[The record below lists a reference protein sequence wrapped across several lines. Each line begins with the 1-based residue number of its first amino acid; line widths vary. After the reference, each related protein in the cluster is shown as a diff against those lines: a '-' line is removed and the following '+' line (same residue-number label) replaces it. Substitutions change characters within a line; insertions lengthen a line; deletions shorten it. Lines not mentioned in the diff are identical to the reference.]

1 MNDSTIAA
9 VATPIGAGGIGIIKI
24 SGQNA
29 LQIALQI
36 FQRSHSSISNP
47 EDKNFADISSFK
59 SHHLYHG
66 YIVDPENEQLV
77 DEVLLVV
84 MLAPHSYTREDVVE
98 IQAHSGPVVLRSI
111 LDLVLGYG
119 AVIAG
124 PGEFTKR
131 AYINGRIDLTQAE
144 AVIDIINART
154 NKSLEIAASLI
165 KGEMQLCI
173 ERISDYLFNF
183 LAEINAAIDFPEDV
197 EEIINVDRI
206 TDVFQ
211 NNIINTINE
220 LIGQYDN
227 CHILRDGIKL
237 VIVGKPNVGKSSLMN
252 CLIKKERSI
261 VTAVPGT
268 TRDLIEESFSLS
280 GMPVIVADT
289 AGLHD
294 TDDPVEVIGIN
305 KAKDYI
311 DCSDLILF
319 IIDGGSIL
327 THEDHEI
334 FKMINTRNS
343 ILVINKSD
351 LFSDR
356 HKVNTPDSWRK
367 MPGVEISALYNRGLD
382 ELKDLIIKILY
393 GENGFDPRTVI
404 IPNLRHKLILDRCLV
419 SLCSAVDGLNRES
432 PLELI
437 AIDVNEALD
446 LLGEITGSSA
456 NNDVIDKIFNKF
468 CIGK

>member
-9 VATPIGAGGIGIIKI
+9 VATPIGAGGIGVIKI

-29 LQIALQI
+29 LSIASHI
-36 FQRSHSSISNP
+36 FRRSHSSLSNTK
-47 EDKNFADISSFK
+47 DKNSADISSFK

-66 YIVDPENEQLV
+66 YIVDPENRRVV
-77 DEVLLVV
+77 DEVLLAA

-98 IQAHSGPVVLRSI
+98 IQAHSGPVVLRS
-111 LDLVLGYG
+111 VLELLLKYG
-119 AVIAG
+119 AEIAG
-124 PGEFTKR
+124 PGEFTTR

-154 NKSLEIAASLI
+154 NKSLEIATTLI

-197 EEIINVDRI
+197 EELIDVDKI

-211 NNIINTINE
+211 NNIINTIKD

-227 CHILRDGIKL
+227 GHILRDGIKL

-280 GMPVIVADT
+280 GMPVIIADT

-319 IIDGGSIL
+319 VVDGGSIL
-327 THEDHEI
+327 THEDYEI
-334 FKMINTRNS
+334 FEMINTRNS

-351 LFSDR
+351 LFSDKHR
-356 HKVNTPDSWRK
+356 VNTPDSWRK
-367 MPGVEISALYNRGLD
+367 MHRVEISALYDRGLD
-382 ELKDLIIKILY
+382 ELKDLIVRISL
-393 GENGFDPRTVI
+393 GENSFDPQAAI

-419 SLCSAVDGLNRES
+419 SFCSVVDGLNRGS
-432 PLELI
+432 PPELI
-437 AIDVNEALD
+437 AIDVKEAVD
-446 LLGEITGSSA
+446 LLGEITGGSA
-456 NNDVIDKIFNKF
+456 NNDVIDQIFNRF

>member
-9 VATPIGAGGIGIIKI
+9 VATPVGAGGIGIIKI
-24 SGQNA
+24 SGQDA
-29 LQIALQI
+29 LSIASHI
-36 FQRSHSSISNP
+36 FRRSHSSISNP
-47 EDKNFADISSFK
+47 EDKDSADISSFK

-66 YIVDPENEQLV
+66 YIVDPENRRVV
-77 DEVLLVV
+77 DEVLLAV

-111 LDLVLGYG
+111 LDLVLKYG
-119 AVIAG
+119 AAIAG

-154 NKSLEIAASLI
+154 NKSLEIATTLI

-197 EEIINVDRI
+197 EEIVNVDRI
-206 TDVFQ
+206 PDVVQ
-211 NNIINTINE
+211 NDIINTIKE

-227 CHILRDGIKL
+227 GHILRDGIKL
-237 VIVGKPNVGKSSLMN
+237 VIIGKPNVGKSSLMN
-252 CLIKKERSI
+252 CLIEKERSI

-268 TRDLIEESFSLS
+268 TRDLIEESFSLR

-305 KAKDYI
+305 KAKAYI

-319 IIDGGSIL
+319 IIDGSSIL
-327 THEDHEI
+327 TREDHEI
-334 FKMINTRNS
+334 FEMINGKNS

-351 LFSDR
+351 LFSDK
-356 HKVNTPDSWRK
+356 HKVNMPDSWGK
-367 MPGVEISALYNRGLD
+367 MPKVEISALYNRGLD
-382 ELKDLIIKILY
+382 ELKDLIVKIVF
-393 GENGFDPRTVI
+393 GKNSFDSQAVI
-404 IPNLRHKLILDRCLV
+404 IPNLRHKQILDRCLA
-419 SLCSAVDGLNRES
+419 SLYSAVDGFDRGS
-432 PLELI
+432 SLELI
-437 AIDVNEALD
+437 AIDIKEAVD
-446 LLGEITGSSA
+446 LLGEITGGSA
-456 NNDVIDKIFNKF
+456 NNDVIDQIFNRF